1 MAKKTAPRKTAT
13 AKATAKVARVKAPKP
28 TPEAPALPAPEAP
41 PPARFRP
48 VRLRALAAF
57 SAREV
62 DPDAAPGHRIR
73 AGDTFTVRDAAR
85 HAALLEAGKA
95 EPTR

>member
-1 MAKKTAPRKTAT
+1 MAKKTAQTTRRTTAKTAR
-13 AKATAKVARVKAPKP
+13 ATKPAREAAP
-28 TPEAPALPAPEAP
+28 PEAPAPPAPEP
-41 PPARFRP
+41 QARFRP
-48 VRLRALAAF
+48 TRMRALAAF

-73 AGDTFTVRDAAR
+73 AGDTFTIRDAAR
-85 HAALLEAGKA
+85 HAALLEAGRA